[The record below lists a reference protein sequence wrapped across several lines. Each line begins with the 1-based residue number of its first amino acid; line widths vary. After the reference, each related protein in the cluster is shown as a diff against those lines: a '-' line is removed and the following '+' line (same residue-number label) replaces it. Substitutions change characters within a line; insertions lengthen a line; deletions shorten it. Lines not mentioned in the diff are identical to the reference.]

1 MSGNHSAIALAKGLI
16 RVGLIFASLL
26 PAWGFA
32 QPVIPSTP
40 AGKVFSEWLTSYNSA
55 DPASI
60 AAFQQTYKRK
70 TPVADVIDWRKE
82 TGGYEIAAIESLTPD
97 SLVATLREVELPD
110 TQIRF
115 ALSVTSSSPAQ
126 IADVKVDEIPPPRLS
141 ETAALTAL
149 SARADTLA
157 KHDRFSGAV
166 LVARNDKVLL
176 KRAWG
181 MADRA
186 AGLPNTVD
194 TRFRLGSMNKIIT
207 AVAIL
212 QLVEAGKL
220 SLDTPIIKYLPDYP
234 NKDAAS
240 KVTIR
245 HLLTHRSGVG
255 EIGFNDSPEFKTPAA
270 FIARRDAMRTPKD
283 YVRQYATQPLQ
294 FEPGS
299 KTEYSSLGF
308 MVLGLLVEQASGQSY
323 YDYVQQHIYN
333 VAGMKRTGSLP
344 ETVAV
349 KDRAVGYML
358 DKGMLVRDIDTL
370 PYRGSPAGGGYS
382 TVGDLLHFA
391 QALKSDKLLSAKM
404 RLEATRL
411 QSGWQGFGFEVLGDG
426 ELLNYGHGGMAPG
439 MNAHFRVYPKLG
451 YVIVVLSNFDPPAAG
466 LVYSFFQ
473 DRMPATN

>member
-1 MSGNHSAIALAKGLI
+1 MPKNFMCLVILLFMLWLPRPGIAE
-16 RVGLIFASLL
+16 
-26 PAWGFA
+26 
-32 QPVIPSTP
+32 PVIPSTP
-40 AGKVFSEWLTSYNSA
+40 AGKVFGEWLNSYNSA
-55 DPASI
+55 DTAKI
-60 AAFQQTYKRK
+60 AVFQQTYKRE
-70 TPVADVIDWRKE
+70 TLVADVMDWRSE
-82 TGGYEIAAIESLTPD
+82 TGGYELVALNSLSPT

-110 TQIRF
+110 KQIRF
-115 ALSVTSSSPAQ
+115 ALRVTSSQPVQFSN
-126 IADVKVDEIPPPRLS
+126 IKIDEMPPPRLG
-141 ETAALTAL
+141 ETAALSAL
-149 SARADTLA
+149 LARGDALA
-157 KHDRFSGAV
+157 KQDRFSGAV

-176 KRAWG
+176 EHAWG
-181 MADRA
+181 MEDRA
-186 AGLPNTVD
+186 AGVPNTVE

-207 AVAIL
+207 AVAVL

-220 SLDTPIIKYLPDYP
+220 SLDRPISHYLPDYP

-245 HLLTHRSGVG
+245 QLLTHRSGVG
-255 EIGFNDSPEFKTPAA
+255 EIGFNDSPEFKTPAE

-283 YVRQYATQPLQ
+283 YVQQYATQPLQ

-308 MVLGLLVEQASGQSY
+308 MILGLVVEQASGKSY
-323 YDYVQQHIYN
+323 YDYVQRHIYD
-333 VAGMKRTGSLP
+333 VAGMKHSGSIP
-344 ETVAV
+344 ETVAL
-349 KDRAVGYML
+349 KDRAIGYIRENGVLVGNA
-358 DKGMLVRDIDTL
+358 DTL

-411 QSGWQGFGFEVLGDG
+411 QSGWQGYGFEVLGDG
-426 ELLNYGHGGMAPG
+426 DLLNYGHGGMAPG

-466 LVYSFFQ
+466 LMYSFLQ
-473 DRMPATN
+473 DRMPITD